1 MFWETPRNPEAP
13 AVITADKGDYAYHE
27 LFRRA
32 DESAASLPNSR
43 CLVFI
48 LCTNS
53 VESVIAYLACLRHNH
68 VALLLNRDTKEDILD
83 RLISTYSPNY
93 IHDPQT
99 GFRPVAGSPPAVLHK
114 DLALLLST
122 SGSTGSP
129 KLVRLSHTNL
139 QSNAEAISEYLNLS
153 PSERPISVLPL
164 YYSFGLSILN
174 SHLACGGALLLTQES
189 LISPSFWS
197 FLSDKQ
203 ATSLSGVPYTY
214 QMLELL
220 SFRKKNF
227 PSLRYLSQAGGHLPK
242 EMVHTYAQWAR
253 EHDIRFYVMYGQT
266 EATARMSYLPP
277 NLAEQHSD
285 SIGVA
290 IPGGHF
296 DIDSEELI
304 YRGAN
309 VSMGYATCRAD
320 LSKGDENQG
329 ILHTGDTAR
338 MDENGLFYITGRLK
352 RFLKI
357 AGNRFSL
364 DELEARFLEQ
374 GIQAVC
380 GGTDSR
386 LLVAITNPEHKKTA
400 SQFLK
405 DSWHLM
411 KNQYEI
417 RIVDSIPRNQAGK
430 VLYSQLFN

>member
-13 AVITADKGDYAYHE
+13 AVITADNGDYTYDE
-27 LFRRA
+27 LFRLA
-32 DESAASLPNSR
+32 DESAASLPDSR

-53 VESVIAYLACLRHNH
+53 IESVIAYLACLRHNH

-83 RLISTYSPNY
+83 RLVTTYSPNY
-93 IHDPQT
+93 IHDPET
-99 GFRPVAGSPPAVLHK
+99 GFRPVEGAPPAALHK

-139 QSNAEAISEYLNLS
+139 QSNAESISEYLHLS

-174 SHLACGGALLLTQES
+174 SHLVCGGAILLTRES

-197 FLSDKQ
+197 FFSDKQ

-242 EMVHTYAQWAR
+242 EMVHTYAQWAKI
-253 EHDIRFYVMYGQT
+253 HNLRFYVMYGQT

-277 NLAEQHSD
+277 HLAEQHSD

-290 IPGGHF
+290 IPGGRF
-296 DIDSEELI
+296 DIDSDELI
-304 YRGAN
+304 YRGPN

-380 GGTDSR
+380 GGTDAR
-386 LLVAITNPEHKKTA
+386 LLVAITDPEHKNTA
-400 SQFLK
+400 SHFLK
-405 DSWHLM
+405 NSWHLL

-417 RIVDSIPRNQAGK
+417 CVVDSIPRNQAGK
-430 VLYSQLFN
+430 VLYSQLFS